1 MLDGSM
7 IRRTSNRLQGW
18 NYAAAAAYFVT
29 IVVRDRACIFGEI
42 IEGAM
47 VVNRFGSI
55 VVDSWHWLSEQYDHV
70 ELDAYIVMPNHLH
83 GIVVITE
90 DDGCPNVKAGIV
102 EADDSKPNLPR
113 RKPLGRLIGAFK
125 TVSTKQINQLRST
138 PDESVWQRGFYDRII
153 RNEAEFEAVREYI
166 LGNPAKWEEDAENP
180 SITPLPADHV

>member
-1 MLDGSM
+1 M
-7 IRRTSNRLQGW
+7 
-18 NYAAAAAYFVT
+18 T

-42 IEGAM
+42 VEGAM

-55 VVDSWHWLSEQYDHV
+55 VVDSWQWLSGQYDHV

-90 DDGCPNVKAGIV
+90 EDETKKIESGNVA
-102 EADDSKPNLPR
+102 ADDSKPNLPL

-125 TVSTKQINQLRST
+125 TVSTKQINQFRST
-138 PDESVWQRGFYDRII
+138 PAESIWQRGFYDRII
-153 RNEAEFEAVREYI
+153 RNEAELDAAREYI

-180 SITPLPADHV
+180 SITP